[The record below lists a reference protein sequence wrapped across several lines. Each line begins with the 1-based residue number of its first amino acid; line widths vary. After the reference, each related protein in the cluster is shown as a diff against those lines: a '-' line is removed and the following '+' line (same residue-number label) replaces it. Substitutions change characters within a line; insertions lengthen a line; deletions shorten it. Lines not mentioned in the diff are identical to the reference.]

1 MPRAQPVPRSRNWSR
16 IVADILG
23 SAPAAQTA
31 AQATM
36 RREVTDH
43 VRSAARLPVAWLD
56 DDDRARRTLARLVV
70 QRLEAESFRLLDE
83 WRDRVLRGRDH
94 SSFWT
99 MVRTVTWFL
108 AIRYAADVDR

>member
-1 MPRAQPVPRSRNWSR
+1 MPRSQPVSRSRNWSR

-23 SAPAAQTA
+23 SDLPAQAA

-36 RREVTDH
+36 RREVTDY
-43 VRSAARLPVAWLD
+43 VRCAARLPVGWLD
-56 DDDRARRTLARLVV
+56 DDDQARRTLARLVV

-99 MVRTVTWFL
+99 MVKTVTWFL
-108 AIRYAADVDR
+108 AIRYAADADR

>member
-1 MPRAQPVPRSRNWSR
+1 VRV
-16 IVADILG
+16 VADILG
-23 SAPAAQTA
+23 SHPPAQAA
-31 AQATM
+31 AQAAM
-36 RREVTDH
+36 RRDVIDYVQCT
-43 VRSAARLPVAWLD
+43 ARLPVGWLD

-83 WRDRVLRGRDH
+83 WRNRVLRGRDH

-108 AIRYAADVDR
+108 AVRYAHDVER